1 MNSGDSRSALRGPPK
16 LLQLRQVAVKWAQ
29 MRRKWE
35 DVTLEN
41 ITEKLE
47 GKRNPQLPALFQLL
61 SI

>member
-41 ITEKLE
+41 TTEKLE
-47 GKRNPQLPALFQLL
+47 GKRNP
-61 SI
+61 